1 MQTSINKSNEQADT
15 LSQTNVEEPNLV
27 QNLKD
32 LLDYAHNETDEGLP
46 MKGPWRLHPS
56 TVSALKDYTDGTPP
70 GGWDAFTGLVCGAEY
85 LQADSS
91 VFEPM
96 VDAEDFTDLEEADFR
111 KQLVEGFTRQMIPPK
126 AAAGLFLMLDIHPVW
141 GLRVARRVQREHR
154 TLSTV
159 EPKKLDGV
167 NNEILERVRSLI
179 FDVLD
184 GIIGVLKTLEPDKT
198 YCIEHII
205 DSLAEVIAERRQR
218 YQLND
223 IETDGESMPV
233 RIAGEDELNRLS
245 DFMTSDLFDGVLVP
259 GGAVYWLDRDE
270 HWFGV
275 RADALSEVEID

>member
-1 MQTSINKSNEQADT
+1 MQTSIDKSSEQTGNINDGKID
-15 LSQTNVEEPNLV
+15 EPNLT

-32 LLDYAHNETDEGLP
+32 LLDFAHSQTDEGLR

-56 TVSALKDYTDGTPP
+56 TVSALKDYTADTPP

-85 LQADSS
+85 LEADSS

-96 VDAEDFTDLEEADFR
+96 VEPEDIADLDEAGFR
-111 KQLVEGFTRQMIPPK
+111 KQLIEGFTRQLIPPK

-167 NNEILERVRSLI
+167 NNEILEQVRALI

-184 GIIGVLKTLEPDKT
+184 GIIGVLKTLDPDKK

-205 DSLAEVIAERRQR
+205 DALGEVVADKRNIH
-218 YQLND
+218 QLDD
-223 IETDGESMPV
+223 IESDALDMPV
-233 RIAGEDELNRLS
+233 RISGDDELNRLT
-245 DFMTSDLFDGVLVP
+245 DFIKEDLFESVLAP
-259 GGAVYWLDRDE
+259 AGAVLWLDRDE
-270 HWFGV
+270 NWFRV
-275 RADALSEVEID
+275 REGAFVNVEMD

>member
-1 MQTSINKSNEQADT
+1 MQTSIDQSSEQRGT
-15 LSQTNVEEPNLV
+15 VSQTNVEEPNLTE
-27 QNLKD
+27 NLKG
-32 LLDYAHNETDEGLP
+32 LIVFAHNETDDGLP
-46 MKGPWRLHPS
+46 MKGPWRLHLS

-96 VDAEDFTDLEEADFR
+96 VEPEDIKDLDESDFR
-111 KQLVEGFTRQMIPPK
+111 KQLVEGFTRQLIPPK
-126 AAAGLFLMLDIHPVW
+126 AAAGLFLVLDIHPVW

-167 NNEILERVRSLI
+167 NTDILERVRSLI

-184 GIIGVLKTLEPDKT
+184 GIIGVLNTLDPDKK

-233 RIAGEDELNRLS
+233 RISGEDELNRLS
-245 DFMTSDLFDGVLVP
+245 DFITSDLFNGVLVP
-259 GGAVYWLDRDE
+259 AGAVYWLDRDE
-270 HWFGV
+270 YWFGV